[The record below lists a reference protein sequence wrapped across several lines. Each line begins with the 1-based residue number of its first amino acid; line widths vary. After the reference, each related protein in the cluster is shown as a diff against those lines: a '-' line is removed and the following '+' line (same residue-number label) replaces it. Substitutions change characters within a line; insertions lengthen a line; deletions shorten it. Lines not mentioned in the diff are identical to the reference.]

1 MFPVY
6 VTDSKITSMFFFI
19 AQVSYHSWSHAL
31 YLTQLLEKRS
41 QNMSWHSVLFELCSN
56 KVWALLCS
64 LQTNPPYT
72 HNPGKRCNRQQFLL
86 QLLSFFPST
95 SGLSLNFF
103 LWICDWFSFL
113 LYWIMFD
120 SWVVAV
126 LKNVRI
132 SAEHLKIFPKL
143 WYKCNRI
150 GIHI

>member
-19 AQVSYHSWSHAL
+19 AQVSYHSWSRAL

-41 QNMSWHSVLFELCSN
+41 QNMSWHSVLFELCLN

-103 LWICDWFSFL
+103 FSEFVIGFL
-113 LYWIMFD
+113 FFSIGSCLTAELLQCLRMF
-120 SWVVAV
+120 
-126 LKNVRI
+126 I
-132 SAEHLKIFPKL
+132 SALST
-143 WYKCNRI
+143 
-150 GIHI
+150 